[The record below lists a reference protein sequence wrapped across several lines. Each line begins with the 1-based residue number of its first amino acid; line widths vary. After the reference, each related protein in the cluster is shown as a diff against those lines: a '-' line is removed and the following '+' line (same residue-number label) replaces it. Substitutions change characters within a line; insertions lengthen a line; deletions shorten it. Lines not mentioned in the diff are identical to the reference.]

1 MDQRQATEQS
11 RRVAG
16 VFDRAAATYDG
27 VGVAWFTPIG
37 ESLVSELAPSSG
49 ERALDIGCGRGAA
62 LFPLARAV
70 GPTGRVTGIDLA
82 PAMVAAT
89 AADVRARGLSQV
101 DLQVMDAS
109 APDLNSSS
117 YDVIASSLVIFF
129 LPDPAAGLHAWRQM
143 LTPDGRLGISTFGTR
158 DPRWVELD
166 AVFRPY
172 LPPDMLDART
182 SGTAGPFASDEGVE
196 ALVLG
201 AGYRAVR
208 TVSWDLPLAFTDAEQ
223 WHTWSWSHGQR
234 AMWEAVPEAE
244 RPVVR
249 AAAAE
254 QLENCRDKAGQITLT
269 QRVRLTVATA

>member
-1 MDQRQATEQS
+1 MDQRQAVDRS

-16 VFDRAAATYDG
+16 VFDRAAGTYDS
-27 VGVAWFTPIG
+27 VGVVWFTPIG
-37 ESLVSELAPSSG
+37 ERLVSELAPVTG

-82 PAMVAAT
+82 PSMVAAT

-109 APDLNSSS
+109 APELNSFT
-117 YDVIASSLVIFF
+117 YDVIASSLVVFF
-129 LPDPAAGLHAWRQM
+129 LPDPAAGLHAWRQL
-143 LTPDGRLGISTFGTR
+143 LTPDGRLGISTFGAR
-158 DPRWVELD
+158 DPKWVELD

-172 LPPDMLDART
+172 LPPEMLDART
-182 SGTAGPFASDEGVE
+182 TGAAGPFASDEGVE
-196 ALVLG
+196 ALVLS
-201 AGYRAVR
+201 AGYRNVR
-208 TVSWDLPLAFTDAEQ
+208 TISWDLPLAFTDAEQ

-254 QLENCRDKAGQITLT
+254 QLESYRDEAGQITFA
-269 QRVRLTVATA
+269 QRVRLTLATA